1 MRQNE
6 SEGDRVRGRGG
17 EGYEESRLANHWKVK
32 WAAGS
37 LGIGYLENGTLGNH

>member
-1 MRQNE
+1 M
-6 SEGDRVRGRGG
+6 SEREGERGEREGR